1 MKENNT
7 TYLKVASA
15 VILKQ
20 GIFLGLY
27 EYREDFWLKLSE
39 SIGWGRF
46 SCVQADKER
55 IKDKYLRA
63 SMEKDGGIR
72 YELVETRSPDQP
84 EPSPLFMEADVLFRV
99 EEAYDYIQMEI
110 RRHILE

>member
-7 TYLKVASA
+7 THLTIASA
-15 VILKQ
+15 VIHKK
-20 GIFLGLY
+20 GIFLCLY
-27 EYREDFWLKLSE
+27 EYREDFWLKLSK
-39 SIGWGRF
+39 SIGWGHF
-46 SCVQADKER
+46 SCVQADRER
-55 IKDKYLRA
+55 IKDKNLRA
-63 SMEKDGGIR
+63 SMEKKGGIR
-72 YELVETRSPDQP
+72 YELVEIRSADQT